1 MPVRFFAVMFAALA
15 IPGIAKAQGLAD
27 LVPNLILTG
36 ITLPGGDLPGSP
48 HAGHFTLG
56 NPIFGGSQGLSRPDA
71 DAIRAVEAF
80 GDRLRSQFANFPLGT
95 SSGGFT
101 FTFDEQSGTYSRA
114 SASFGPAFTER
125 AQTIGRGR
133 FSAGFNYQYTKFDT
147 FGDVS
152 LTDGSLT
159 FYLPHTDCCGGAA
172 PPPPSP
178 TIPGLEGDV
187 LEAALVL
194 EARTNTFAL
203 LGSVGV
209 TDRFDLGVVLPVVS
223 VDLDAT
229 VNATII
235 RLATANQPNVHT
247 FVQGQDQPRATF
259 RQAGSAT
266 GIGDIVVRS
275 KYRMYSQG
283 ETGFAAAFDLRL
295 PTGDENDLLGL
306 GTTQGRVYA
315 ILSSGNERLASHL
328 NIGYTFSGRGDTD
341 VDFVFAPP
349 GISDEF
355 GYAGGV
361 EFVASPRLTIIGD
374 LIGRTLI
381 DAGRVE
387 VESKQFQYRAGAGS
401 IDTVPLQ
408 TSSTNPLT
416 GQPYQQLALT
426 PGQNLNLV
434 LGAIG
439 AKFNVATNLLISGNA
454 LVPVTKGGLRD
465 RLTLS
470 FGLDYAF

>member
-1 MPVRFFAVMFAALA
+1 MALRFIAAILAALTVPVA
-15 IPGIAKAQGLAD
+15 AQAQGLAD

-56 NPIFGGSQGLSRPDA
+56 DPTFGGSQGLSRSDQ

-80 GDRLRSQFANFPLGT
+80 GDRLRTQFANFPLGT
-95 SSGGFT
+95 STGGFT

-152 LTDGSLT
+152 LTDGSLA
-159 FYLPHTDCCGGAA
+159 FYLPHTDCCGGTA
-172 PPPPSP
+172 PPPPSALA
-178 TIPGLEGDV
+178 PGLEGDL

-194 EARTNTFAL
+194 EARANTFAF
-203 LGSVGV
+203 LGSMGLTDRLDVGV
-209 TDRFDLGVVLPVVS
+209 VVPIVS

-235 RLATANQPNVHT
+235 RLATAQTPNVHT
-247 FVQGQDQPRATF
+247 FTQGQDQTRAVF
-259 RQAGSAT
+259 SDSGSAT
-266 GIGDIVVRS
+266 GIGDLVLRT
-275 KYRMYSQG
+275 KYLFFSR
-283 ETGFAAAFDLRL
+283 EATGLAAAFDLRL
-295 PTGDENDLLGL
+295 PTGEEADLLGV
-306 GTTQGRVYA
+306 GTTQGRAYLIA
-315 ILSSGNERLASHL
+315 STGTDRIESHL
-328 NIGYTFSGRGDTD
+328 NIGYTFSGRGNTD
-341 VDFVFAPP
+341 VDFVFASP

-361 EFVASPRLTIIGD
+361 EFVASSRLTIIGD
-374 LIGRTLI
+374 LVGRTLI
-381 DAGRVE
+381 DAGKIGLE
-387 VESKQFQYRAGAGS
+387 TKQFQYRVGAGS
-401 IDTVPLQ
+401 TDVVPLQ

-416 GQPYQQLALT
+416 GQPYAQLKLT
-426 PGQNLNLV
+426 PDQNLNLV

-439 AKFNVATNLLISGNA
+439 AKFNIAPNLLVTGNA
-454 LVPVTKGGLRD
+454 LFPITSGGLRD